1 MFISAHLL
9 RVLIFQSREVT
20 LSVLSLGGA
29 GNAVLGGDM
38 GQGQE
43 GVTPLS
49 PDPWQREGVRRGDR
63 PNREGSSLISS
74 LRPPLSLWP
83 VFCLPFS
90 GCTFSH

>member
-38 GQGQE
+38 GQGQGQGQE

-49 PDPWQREGVRRGDR
+49 PDPWQKGGSTQRRR
-63 PNREGSSLISS
+63 A
-74 LRPPLSLWP
+74 
-83 VFCLPFS
+83 
-90 GCTFSH
+90 